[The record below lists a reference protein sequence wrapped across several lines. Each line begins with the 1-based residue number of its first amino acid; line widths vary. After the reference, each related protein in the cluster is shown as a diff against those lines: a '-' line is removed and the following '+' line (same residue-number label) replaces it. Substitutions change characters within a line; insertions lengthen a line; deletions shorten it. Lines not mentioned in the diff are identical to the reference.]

1 MKHAIELPKSS
12 LLAISRFA
20 ALKDIRYY
28 LNGICFELG
37 ATSSR
42 LIATD
47 GHILGVLKVET
58 GLMPVSAPMQF
69 IIPTD
74 AVLRFKPKARAS
86 STVILHIDTDD
97 LTRAS
102 FEDIGTGESFSF
114 TLIGG
119 KCPDYRRVTP
129 DSTDGTPAVF
139 NPELLMQFGKAAKDL
154 GNRLPLV
161 SIGYNGT
168 APNLVFI
175 PGQPD
180 FVGVIMPVRDAVIE
194 NATSPLWI
202 KS

>member
-28 LNGICFELG
+28 LQGICFELG

-47 GHILGVLKVET
+47 GHILGVLRVET
-58 GLMPVSAPMQF
+58 GLTPISTPMQF
-69 IIPTD
+69 IIPID
-74 AVLRFKPKARAS
+74 AVLRFKPKARS
-86 STVILHIDTDD
+86 SNTVILHIDTEDV
-97 LTRAS
+97 TRAS
-102 FEDIGTGESFSF
+102 FEDIGTGETFSF
-114 TLIGG
+114 ALIDGRF
-119 KCPDYRRVTP
+119 PDYRRVTP

-139 NPELLMQFGKAAKDL
+139 NPELLMQFGKAARDL
-154 GNRLPLV
+154 GNKLPLV
-161 SIGYNGT
+161 NIGYNGGS
-168 APNLVFI
+168 PNLVFI

-180 FVGVIMPVRDAVIE
+180 FVGVIMPVRDSVIE
-194 NATSPLWI
+194 NATLPLWI